1 MHFFGFYLMI
11 QKATLTDVPELTRL
25 INSAYRGE
33 SSKKGWTHE
42 SDLIGGIRTN
52 EAGLTQIINQTNTT
66 ILKYVENDQIIACVL
81 LEQQSDSLYLG
92 MLTVSP
98 TLQGGGIGKK
108 LLAAAEEMAL
118 SLNLPAISMTVV
130 SVRAE
135 LIDWYK
141 RHGYQATGQTKP
153 FPMGDPNFG
162 EPKQFLE
169 FIVMEKRL
177 S

>member
-1 MHFFGFYLMI
+1 MI
-11 QKATLTDVPELTRL
+11 EKANLVDVSELNRL
-25 INSAYRGE
+25 VNSAYRGE

-42 SDLIGGIRTN
+42 SELIGGIRTTG
-52 EAGLTQIINQTNTT
+52 AGLTQTIGQANTT
-66 ILKYVENDQIIACVL
+66 IFKYLENDQIIGCVL
-81 LEQQSDSLYLG
+81 LEQQPDSLYLG

-108 LLAAAEEMAL
+108 LLAAAEEMAQ
-118 SLNLPAISMTVV
+118 SLGVLTISMTVV
-130 SVRAE
+130 SVRTE

-153 FPMGDPNFG
+153 FPMDDRNFG

-169 FIVMEKRL
+169 FIVMEKTL
-177 S
+177 